1 MKRVTTAAMIG
12 VPASCP
18 LQAIRT
24 QHAGINLT
32 SAWLLLRLMM
42 ALVMLLIFCLSQL
55 LGLNDRLCLLHTLQH
70 RRKRRCS
77 CRLLV
82 RFQLLRLADVDQGF
96 HIFFT
101 I

>member
-1 MKRVTTAAMIG
+1 MIG

-55 LGLNDRLCLLHTLQH
+55 LGLNDRLCLLHTL
-70 RRKRRCS
+70 
-77 CRLLV
+77 
-82 RFQLLRLADVDQGF
+82 
-96 HIFFT
+96 
-101 I
+101 

>member
-1 MKRVTTAAMIG
+1 MTG

-32 SAWLLLRLMM
+32 SAWRLLLLLLLMRM